1 MVRVGGA
8 SVGLVRHR
16 ALNAWGRAVSDSG
29 NRYSRWPDGNHCW
42 GHGFG
47 LIVDDWGRTPYVGPL

>member
-29 NRYSRWPDGNHCW
+29 NGTADGPTEITA
-42 GHGFG
+42 GVMG
-47 LIVDDWGRTPYVGPL
+47 LG